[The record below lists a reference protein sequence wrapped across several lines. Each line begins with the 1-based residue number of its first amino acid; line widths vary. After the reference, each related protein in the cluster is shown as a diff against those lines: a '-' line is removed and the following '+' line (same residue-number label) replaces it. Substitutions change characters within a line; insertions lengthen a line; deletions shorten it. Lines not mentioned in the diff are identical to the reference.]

1 MALSFLYQHERGHMH
16 RQWTIER
23 LRTAVLH
30 AERQLE
36 QAIAATLAEDPL
48 RKAIP
53 ETLRSTVHDAV
64 VGLVT
69 LFRDHAAGTGD
80 VATLIAREY
89 ANCVERA
96 PEPPSIA
103 CVRHVLSVV
112 QRAREQYL
120 SA

>member
-23 LRTAVLH
+23 IRTAVLH

-36 QAIAATLAEDPL
+36 HAIAATLAEDPL

-53 ETLRSTVHDAV
+53 ETLRPAVHDAV

-69 LFRDHAAGTGD
+69 VFRDHAAGMGD

-89 ANCVERA
+89 ARCVERA
-96 PEPPSIA
+96 PRTPSLA
-103 CVRHVLSVV
+103 CLRHVLSVV
-112 QRAREQYL
+112 QRAREQHL

>member
-1 MALSFLYQHERGHMH
+1 MLD
-16 RQWTIER
+16 
-23 LRTAVLH
+23 

-36 QAIAATLAEDPL
+36 HAIAATVEEDPL

-53 ETLRSTVHDAV
+53 ETLRPAVHEAV

-69 LFRDHAAGTGD
+69 VFRDHAAGTAD

-89 ANCVERA
+89 AKCVERA
-96 PEPPSIA
+96 PGTPSLA
-103 CVRHVLSVV
+103 CLRHVLSVV

-120 SA
+120 PA

>member
-1 MALSFLYQHERGHMH
+1 MR

-23 LRTAVLH
+23 IRIAVLD

-36 QAIAATLAEDPL
+36 HAIAATLAEDPL

-53 ETLRSTVHDAV
+53 ESLRPTVHDAV

-69 LFRDHAAGTGD
+69 VFRDHAHGMAE
-80 VATLIAREY
+80 VASLIAREY
-89 ANCVERA
+89 AKCVERA
-96 PEPPSIA
+96 PGTPSLA
-103 CVRHVLSVV
+103 CLRHVLAVV

-120 SA
+120 PA